1 MKVLFQSRT
10 TLFSAPGGDTVQL
23 LKTREYLE
31 KMGVEVDI
39 AEELEP
45 DVSAYDLVHVFNLMR
60 AQEAWIQVRSAKR
73 QGKPVA
79 LSTIYGLYTEYEQK
93 ARGGLFGLIA
103 RHSGPYM
110 LEYLKIAARCVT
122 SGELHKG
129 ALAVLGQG
137 YYRTLKKIVSRV
149 DVFLPNSDSEM
160 ARVAREM
167 KLVDPPYVAVPN
179 AVDTEVFD
187 YERVDATELEGYEGC
202 LVCAARIEGR
212 KSQLNLVRA
221 MKDLPY
227 RLLIIGKPSP
237 NHMAYYEQVK
247 AEAGDNVEFIG
258 AVDHAELAKYYK
270 VARASALI
278 SWMETPGLSSLEA
291 AAMRCNLVITE
302 KGDTRDYFGDFA
314 AYCEPDDVSSI
325 RNAVIRA
332 MEQPFDEALR
342 DHVLEHYTWD
352 KTAQATLKGYEM
364 ALAGGKSGQ

>member
-10 TLFSAPGGDTVQL
+10 TVFSAPGGDTVQL

-31 KMGVEVDI
+31 KLGVEVDI
-39 AEELEP
+39 AETLEP
-45 DVSAYDLVHVFNLMR
+45 DLSAYDLVHVFNLMR
-60 AQEAWIQVRSAKR
+60 VQEAWLQVRNARR

-93 ARGGLFGLIA
+93 ARGGLFGVVA

-110 LEYLKIAARCVT
+110 LEYLKIAARCIT

-129 ALAVLGQG
+129 ALSVLGQG
-137 YYRTLKKIVSRV
+137 YYRTLKKTVAGV

-167 KLVDPPYVAVPN
+167 NLADPPYVAVPN

-187 YERVDATELEGYEGC
+187 YDEVDTSGLEDYESC

-221 MKDLPY
+221 MQDLPY
-227 RLLIIGKPSP
+227 QLLIIGQPSP
-237 NHMAYYEQVK
+237 NHMAYYEQVR
-247 AEAGDNVEFIG
+247 AEAGDNVVFIG
-258 AVDHAELAKYYK
+258 AVEHAELARYYK

-291 AAMRCNLVITE
+291 AAMRCNLVITP

-314 AYCEPDDVSSI
+314 AYCEPDDVASI
-325 RNAVIRA
+325 RQAVIQA

-342 DHVLEHYTWD
+342 QHVLDHYTWD
-352 KTAQATLKGYEM
+352 KTAAATLKGYQM
-364 ALAGGKSGQ
+364 ALARRGLS

>member
-23 LKTREYLE
+23 LKTREYLQ
-31 KMGVEVDI
+31 KLGVEVDI

-60 AQEAWIQVRSAKR
+60 VQEAWLQVRNAKR

-93 ARGGLFGLIA
+93 ARGGLFGIIA
-103 RHSGPYM
+103 RHTGPYM

-122 SGELHKG
+122 SGELHRG

-160 ARVAREM
+160 ERVAGEM
-167 KLVDPPYVAVPN
+167 KLLDPPYVAVPN

-187 YERVDATELEGYEGC
+187 FDQVDARDLEDYANC

-221 MKDLPY
+221 VRGLPY

-237 NHMAYYEQVK
+237 NHMSYYRQVRE
-247 AEAGDNVEFIG
+247 EAGDNVIFID
-258 AVDHAELAKYYK
+258 AVDHAQLAKYYK

-291 AAMRCNLVITE
+291 AAMRCNLVITG

-314 AYCEPDDVSSI
+314 AYCEPDDVESI
-325 RNAVIRA
+325 RKAVIQV

-342 DHVLEHYTWD
+342 AHVLQNYTWD
-352 KTAQATLKGYEM
+352 KTAAATLKGYEM
-364 ALAGGKSGQ
+364 ALARGKAA

>member
-10 TLFSAPGGDTVQL
+10 TVFSAPGGDTVQL

-31 KMGVEVDI
+31 KLGVEVDI

-60 AQEAWIQVRSAKR
+60 VQEAWLQVRNAWG
-73 QGKPVA
+73 QEKPVA

-110 LEYLKIAARCVT
+110 LEYLKIAARCFT

-129 ALAVLGQG
+129 ALSVLGQG
-137 YYRTLKKIVSRV
+137 YYRTLKRIVSRV

-167 KLVDPPYVAVPN
+167 KLVDPPYISVPN

-187 YERVDATELEGYEGC
+187 YDRVDASAMAEYQGC

-221 MKDLPY
+221 MRDLPY

-237 NHMAYYEQVK
+237 NHMAYYEQVRQ
-247 AEAGDNVEFIG
+247 EAGDNVTFID
-258 AVDHAELAKYYK
+258 AVDHETLAGYYK
-270 VARASALI
+270 VAKASALI

-291 AAMRCNLVITE
+291 AAMGCNLVITE
-302 KGDTRDYFGDFA
+302 KGDTRDYFGDYA
-314 AYCEPDDVSSI
+314 AYCEPDDVNSI
-325 RNAVIRA
+325 RRAVVEA
-332 MEQPFDEALR
+332 MESPFDEALR
-342 DHVLEHYTWD
+342 RHVLDNYTWD
-352 KTAQATLKGYEM
+352 RTAAATLKGYRM
-364 ALAGGKSGQ
+364 ALTRGGKA

>member
-1 MKVLFQSRT
+1 MKVLFQSRI
-10 TLFSAPGGDTVQL
+10 TLFSAPGGDTVQM
-23 LKTREYLE
+23 LKTREYL
-31 KMGVEVDI
+31 KKLGVEVDI

-45 DVSAYDLVHVFNLMR
+45 DVSGYDLVHVFNLMR
-60 AQEAWIQVRSAKR
+60 VQEAWLQVRNAKR
-73 QGKPVA
+73 QDKPVA

-93 ARGGLFGLIA
+93 ARGGLLGLIA
-103 RHSGPYM
+103 RHSSPYM
-110 LEYLKIAARCVT
+110 LEYLKIAARGVT

-137 YYRTLKKIVSRV
+137 YYRSLKKTVSRV

-160 ARVAREM
+160 IRVAREM
-167 KLVDPPYVAVPN
+167 KLVDPPYVVVPN
-179 AVDTEVFD
+179 AVDTEVFAYD
-187 YERVDATELEGYEGC
+187 EVDASGLEDYEGC

-227 RLLIIGKPSP
+227 RLLLIGQPSP
-237 NHMAYYEQVK
+237 NHMAYYQQVR
-247 AEAGDNVEFIG
+247 AEAGDNVVFIG

-270 VARASALI
+270 VAKASALI

-314 AYCEPDDVSSI
+314 AYCEPDDLGSV
-325 RNAVIRA
+325 RNAVIQA

-342 DHVLEHYTWD
+342 DHVLDHYTWD
-352 KTAQATLKGYEM
+352 KTAQATLKGYGM
-364 ALAGGKSGQ
+364 AMAAGKMS

>member
-10 TLFSAPGGDTVQL
+10 TVFSAPGGDTVQL

-31 KMGVEVDI
+31 KLGVEVDI

-60 AQEAWIQVRSAKR
+60 VQEAWLQVRNAKR

-93 ARGGLFGLIA
+93 ARGGLFGTVA
-103 RHSGPYM
+103 RHTGPYV

-129 ALAVLGQG
+129 ALYVLGQG

-160 ARVAREM
+160 ARVAGEM
-167 KLVDPPYVAVPN
+167 KLVDPPYVSVPN

-187 YERVDATELEGYEGC
+187 YDRVDTAGLEAYENC

-227 RLLIIGKPSP
+227 QLLIIGKPSP

-247 AEAGDNVEFIG
+247 AEAGDNVVFIG
-258 AVDHAELAKYYK
+258 AVDHVELAGYYK
-270 VARASALI
+270 VAKASALI

-302 KGDTRDYFGDFA
+302 KGDTRDYFGEHA
-314 AYCEPDDVSSI
+314 AYCEPDDVDSI
-325 RNAVIRA
+325 RKAVIEV
-332 MEQPFDEALR
+332 MEKPFAEALR
-342 DHVLEHYTWD
+342 DHVLENYTWD
-352 KTAQATLKGYEM
+352 KTAAATLKGYKM
-364 ALAGGKSGQ
+364 AFGSGRQA